1 LPEDGGIGVEREE
14 VFWDVSFEIL
24 FYLHG
29 LEKGIFA

>member
-1 LPEDGGIGVEREE
+1 MGEWVLREE
-14 VFWDVSFEIL
+14 VFWDLSFDIP